1 MHPKIKNIDMMH
13 APDYANMGYKQLQK
27 KVDASKKKDK
37 DITKEIE
44 WVFFIDHTHWD
55 KYFLVHIQLQWI
67 YF

>member
-27 KVDASKKKDK
+27 KVDACKKKDK

-44 WVFFIDHTHWD
+44 
-55 KYFLVHIQLQWI
+55 YFLLTTHIGTNI
-67 YF
+67 S